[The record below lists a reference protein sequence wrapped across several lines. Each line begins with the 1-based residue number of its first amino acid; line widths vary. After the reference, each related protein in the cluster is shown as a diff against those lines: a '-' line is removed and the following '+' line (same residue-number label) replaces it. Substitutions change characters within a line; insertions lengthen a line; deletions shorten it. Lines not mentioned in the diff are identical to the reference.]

1 MAVIKPANTKS
12 IRGTMKYVSKME
24 KTTINLMSGVN
35 CSNDPEKALQQ
46 MLITKKVY
54 GKTDGRSCI
63 HFIQSFAA
71 AESVTADEVHQV
83 GLELVNRFPLM
94 RGYQIFITTHLD
106 QKNKNLHN
114 HIIISSV
121 NMITAKKWQM
131 SSNELADL
139 RPLGDDICREHG
151 LTITIKGKTFEGIE
165 REDTVS
171 YKKETYRYLTK
182 AEQGKVDSYVQTIA
196 LAVMDAKEKAISQ
209 DDFIERLRQF
219 GIGVDWSDTRKYIV
233 FCDLE
238 RQKAGEAKCKIRNK
252 KLKEYYNIDLEKE
265 VLLNEFE
272 KNARRNEAERAARN
286 LLSGRID
293 AGISSNQAGESGF
306 EEQAQRSICED
317 RELDQLGLGVAAST
331 AARAERERAERERRE
346 ADERARAAAER
357 QRAEERRLAEQRAAA
372 EKAAKTARGTRK
384 KSRNNDWS
392 L

>member
-1 MAVIKPANTKS
+1 MAVIKPTAAKS
-12 IRGTMKYVSKME
+12 IRATIKYVSQKE

-35 CSNDPEKALQQ
+35 CSSDAQKALQQ
-46 MLITKKVY
+46 MQITKKVY
-54 GKTDGRSCI
+54 SKTDGRSCI

-71 AESVTADEVHQV
+71 GEKVLPAEVHQI

-94 RGYQIFITTHLD
+94 QGYQVFVVTHLD

-114 HIIISSV
+114 HIVLSSV
-121 NMITAKKWQM
+121 NVITGKKWQM
-131 SSNELADL
+131 SANELADL
-139 RPLGDDICREHG
+139 RQLGDDICREHG

-171 YKKETYRYLTK
+171 YKKETYRYLAK
-182 AEQGKVDSYVQTIA
+182 AEQSKVDSYVQTIA
-196 LAVMDAKEKAISQ
+196 FAVMDEKEKAISQ
-209 DDFIERLRQF
+209 DDFIERLRQC
-219 GIGVDWSDTRKYIV
+219 GIGVDWYDTRKYIV

-293 AGISSNQAGESGF
+293 AGISSNQERESGTD
-306 EEQAQRSICED
+306 EQAQRSICED

-331 AARAERERAERERRE
+331 AARAERDRAERDAQKERE
-346 ADERARAAAER
+346 RAAAE
-357 QRAEERRLAEQRAAA
+357 AKLAELERERAAA
-372 EKAAKTARGTRK
+372 ARRKAPKKAEKSYCIG
-384 KSRNNDWS
+384 D
-392 L
+392 

>member
-1 MAVIKPANTKS
+1 MAVIKPTAAKS
-12 IRGTMKYVSKME
+12 IRATIKYVSQKE

-35 CSNDPEKALQQ
+35 CSSDAQKALQQ
-46 MLITKKVY
+46 MQITKKVY
-54 GKTDGRSCI
+54 SKTDGRSCI

-71 AESVTADEVHQV
+71 GEKVLPAEVHQI

-94 RGYQIFITTHLD
+94 QGYQVFVVTHLD

-114 HIIISSV
+114 HIVLSSV
-121 NMITAKKWQM
+121 NVITGKKWQM
-131 SSNELADL
+131 SANELADL
-139 RPLGDDICREHG
+139 RQLGDDICREHG

-171 YKKETYRYLTK
+171 YKKETYRYLAK
-182 AEQGKVDSYVQTIA
+182 AEQSKVDSYVQTIA
-196 LAVMDAKEKAISQ
+196 FAVMDEKEKAISQ
-209 DDFIERLRQF
+209 DDFIERLRQC

-293 AGISSNQAGESGF
+293 AGISSNQERESGTD
-306 EEQAQRSICED
+306 EQAQRSICED

-331 AARAERERAERERRE
+331 AARAERDRAERDAQKERE
-346 ADERARAAAER
+346 RAAAE
-357 QRAEERRLAEQRAAA
+357 AKLAELERERAAA
-372 EKAAKTARGTRK
+372 ARRKAQKKAEKSYYIG
-384 KSRNNDWS
+384 D
-392 L
+392 

>member
-1 MAVIKPANTKS
+1 MAVIKPTPAKS
-12 IRGTMKYVSKME
+12 IRGTMKYVSQKE
-24 KTTINLMSGVN
+24 KTTVNLMTGVN
-35 CSNDPEKALQQ
+35 CSNDPQKALQQ
-46 MLITKKVY
+46 MQITKKIY

-71 AESVTADEVHQV
+71 GEKVLPAEVHQI
-83 GLELVNRFPLM
+83 GLEMVNRFPLM
-94 RGYQIFITTHLD
+94 QGYQVFIVTHLD

-114 HIIISSV
+114 HIVLSSV
-121 NMITAKKWQM
+121 NVITSKKWQM
-131 SSNELADL
+131 SANELADL
-139 RPLGDDICREHG
+139 RRLGDDICREHG
-151 LTITIKGKTFEGIE
+151 LSVTVKGKTFDGEE

-171 YKKETYRYLTK
+171 YNKETYRYLIK

-209 DDFIERLRQF
+209 DDFIDRLRQF

-272 KNARRNEAERAARN
+272 KNARRNEAERAARK

-306 EEQAQRSICED
+306 DEQAERSVCENRSIE
-317 RELDQLGLGVAAST
+317 QLGLDVAASA
-331 AARAERERAERERRE
+331 AARAERDRAERERQE
-346 ADERARAAAER
+346 ADERARADAER
-357 QRAEERRLAEQRAAA
+357 QRAEREAA
-372 EKAAKTARGTRK
+372 ERSARAVTSKGSKVK
-384 KSRNNDWS
+384 KEYRGR
-392 L
+392 

>member
-71 AESVTADEVHQV
+71 KEAVTAEEVHQI

-139 RPLGDDICREHG
+139 RQLGDDICREHG

-331 AARAERERAERERRE
+331 AARAERERAEREAQKERE
-346 ADERARAAAER
+346 RAAAE
-357 QRAEERRLAEQRAAA
+357 AKLAELERERAAA
-372 EKAAKTARGTRK
+372 ARRQAQKKAEKSYCIG
-384 KSRNNDWS
+384 D
-392 L
+392 

>member
-46 MLITKKVY
+46 MQITKKVY

-71 AESVTADEVHQV
+71 AEAVTADEVHQI
-83 GLELVNRFPLM
+83 GLELVNRFRLM
-94 RGYQIFITTHLD
+94 EGYQAFVVTHLD

-114 HIIISSV
+114 HIVLSSV
-121 NMITAKKWQM
+121 NVITGKKWQM
-131 SSNELADL
+131 SAHELADL
-139 RPLGDDICREHG
+139 RRLGDDICQKHG
-151 LTITIKGKTFEGIE
+151 LTVTTKGKTFEGAE

-171 YKKETYRYLTK
+171 YKKETYRYFAK

-196 LAVMDAKEKAISQ
+196 LAVMDEKEKAISQ
-209 DDFIERLRQF
+209 DDFIERLRQC

-265 VLLNEFE
+265 VLLNEF
-272 KNARRNEAERAARN
+272 KTNARRAEAERAARW
-286 LLSGRID
+286 LLDRRID
-293 AGISSNQAGESGF
+293 AGINSNQERESGF

-331 AARAERERAERERRE
+331 AARAERERAEREAQKERE
-346 ADERARAAAER
+346 RAAAE
-357 QRAEERRLAEQRAAA
+357 AKLAELERERAAA
-372 EKAAKTARGTRK
+372 ARRQAQKKAEKSYYIG
-384 KSRNNDWS
+384 D
-392 L
+392 

>member
-1 MAVIKPANTKS
+1 
-12 IRGTMKYVSKME
+12 MKYVSKME

-46 MLITKKVY
+46 MQITKKVY

-71 AESVTADEVHQV
+71 AEAVTADEVHQI
-83 GLELVNRFPLM
+83 GLELVNRFRLM
-94 RGYQIFITTHLD
+94 EGYQAFVVTHLD

-114 HIIISSV
+114 HIVLSSV
-121 NMITAKKWQM
+121 NVITSKKWQM
-131 SSNELADL
+131 SANELADL
-139 RPLGDDICREHG
+139 RRLGDDICREHG
-151 LTITIKGKTFEGIE
+151 LSVTVKGKTFDGEE

-171 YKKETYRYLTK
+171 YNKETYRYLIK

-209 DDFIERLRQF
+209 DDFIDRLRQF

-293 AGISSNQAGESGF
+293 AGISSNQAGESGTD
-306 EEQAQRSICED
+306 EQAERSVCENRSIE
-317 RELDQLGLGVAAST
+317 QLGLDVAASA
-331 AARAERERAERERRE
+331 AARAERDRAERDAQEE
-346 ADERARAAAER
+346 KERAAAAAK
-357 QRAEERRLAEQRAAA
+357 RAQEERERAAA
-372 EKAAKTARGTRK
+372 ARRKAPKKAK
-384 KSRNNDWS
+384 KSYSIGD
-392 L
+392 

>member
-1 MAVIKPANTKS
+1 MAVIKPTAAKS
-12 IRGTMKYVSKME
+12 IRATIKYVSQKE
-24 KTTINLMSGVN
+24 KTTVNLMTGVN
-35 CSNDPEKALQQ
+35 CSNDPQKALQQ
-46 MLITKKVY
+46 MQITKKVY

-71 AESVTADEVHQV
+71 GEKVLPAEVHQI

-94 RGYQIFITTHLD
+94 QGYQAVVVTHLD

-114 HIIISSV
+114 HIVLSSV
-121 NMITAKKWQM
+121 NVITSKKWQM
-131 SSNELADL
+131 SANELADL
-139 RPLGDDICREHG
+139 RRLGDDICREHG
-151 LTITIKGKTFEGIE
+151 LSVTVKGKTFDGEE

-171 YKKETYRYLTK
+171 YNKETYRYLIK

-209 DDFIERLRQF
+209 DDFIDRLRQF

-293 AGISSNQAGESGF
+293 AGISSNQAGESGTD
-306 EEQAQRSICED
+306 EQAEKSVCENRSIE
-317 RELDQLGLGVAAST
+317 QLGLDVAASA
-331 AARAERERAERERRE
+331 AARAERDRAERDAQEERE
-346 ADERARAAAER
+346 RAAAAAK
-357 QRAEERRLAEQRAAA
+357 RAQEERERAAA
-372 EKAAKTARGTRK
+372 ARRKAPKKAK
-384 KSRNNDWS
+384 KSYSIGD
-392 L
+392 

>member
-1 MAVIKPANTKS
+1 MAVIKPTAAKS
-12 IRGTMKYVSKME
+12 IRATIKYVSQKK
-24 KTTINLMSGVN
+24 KTTVNLMTGVN
-35 CSNDPEKALQQ
+35 CSNDPQKALQQ
-46 MLITKKVY
+46 MQITKKVY

-71 AESVTADEVHQV
+71 GEKVLPAEVHQI

-94 RGYQIFITTHLD
+94 QGYQAVVVTHLD

-114 HIIISSV
+114 HIVLSSV
-121 NMITAKKWQM
+121 NVITSKKWQM
-131 SSNELADL
+131 SANELADL
-139 RPLGDDICREHG
+139 RRLGDDICREHG
-151 LTITIKGKTFEGIE
+151 LSVTVKGKTFDGEE

-171 YKKETYRYLTK
+171 YNKETYRYLIK

-209 DDFIERLRQF
+209 DDFIDRLRQF

-293 AGISSNQAGESGF
+293 AGISSNQAGESGTD
-306 EEQAQRSICED
+306 EQAERSVCENRSIE
-317 RELDQLGLGVAAST
+317 QLGLDVAASA
-331 AARAERERAERERRE
+331 AARAERDRAERDAQKERE
-346 ADERARAAAER
+346 RAAAAAK
-357 QRAEERRLAEQRAAA
+357 RAQEERERAAA
-372 EKAAKTARGTRK
+372 ARRKAPKKAK
-384 KSRNNDWS
+384 KSYSIGD
-392 L
+392 

>member
-1 MAVIKPANTKS
+1 MAVIKPTAAKS
-12 IRGTMKYVSKME
+12 IRATIKYVSQKE
-24 KTTINLMSGVN
+24 KTTVNLMTGVN
-35 CSNDPEKALQQ
+35 CSNDPQKALQQ
-46 MLITKKVY
+46 MQITKKVY

-71 AESVTADEVHQV
+71 GEKVLPAEVHQI

-94 RGYQIFITTHLD
+94 QGYQAVVVTHLD

-114 HIIISSV
+114 HIVLSSV
-121 NMITAKKWQM
+121 NVITSKKWQM
-131 SSNELADL
+131 SANELADL
-139 RPLGDDICREHG
+139 RRLGDDICRGHG
-151 LTITIKGKTFEGIE
+151 LSVTVKGKTFDGEE

-171 YKKETYRYLTK
+171 YNKETYRYLIK

-209 DDFIERLRQF
+209 DDFIDRLRQF

-293 AGISSNQAGESGF
+293 AGISSNQAGESGTD
-306 EEQAQRSICED
+306 EQAERSVCENRSIE
-317 RELDQLGLGVAAST
+317 QLGLDVAASA
-331 AARAERERAERERRE
+331 AARAERDRAERDAQKERE
-346 ADERARAAAER
+346 RAAAAAK
-357 QRAEERRLAEQRAAA
+357 RAQEERERAAA
-372 EKAAKTARGTRK
+372 ARRKAPKKAK
-384 KSRNNDWS
+384 KSYSIGD
-392 L
+392 

>member
-1 MAVIKPANTKS
+1 MAVIKPTAAKS
-12 IRGTMKYVSKME
+12 IRATIKYVSQKE

-35 CSNDPEKALQQ
+35 CSSDAQKALQQ
-46 MLITKKVY
+46 MQITKKVY
-54 GKTDGRSCI
+54 SKTDGRSCI

-71 AESVTADEVHQV
+71 GEKVLPAEVHQI

-94 RGYQIFITTHLD
+94 QGYQVFVVTHLD

-114 HIIISSV
+114 HIVLSSV
-121 NMITAKKWQM
+121 NVITGKKWQM
-131 SSNELADL
+131 SANELADL
-139 RPLGDDICREHG
+139 RQLGDDICREHG

-171 YKKETYRYLTK
+171 YKKETYRYLAK
-182 AEQGKVDSYVQTIA
+182 AEQSKVDSYVQTIA
-196 LAVMDAKEKAISQ
+196 FAVMDEKEKAISQ
-209 DDFIERLRQF
+209 DDFIERLRQC

-293 AGISSNQAGESGF
+293 AGISSNQERESGTD
-306 EEQAQRSICED
+306 EQAQRSICED

-331 AARAERERAERERRE
+331 AARAERDRAERDAQKERE
-346 ADERARAAAER
+346 RAAAE
-357 QRAEERRLAEQRAAA
+357 AKLAELERERAAA
-372 EKAAKTARGTRK
+372 ARRKAPKKAEKSYCIG
-384 KSRNNDWS
+384 D
-392 L
+392 

>member
-12 IRGTMKYVSKME
+12 IRGTMKYVSKIE

-46 MLITKKVY
+46 MQITKKIY

-71 AESVTADEVHQV
+71 GEKVLPAEVHQI

-94 RGYQIFITTHLD
+94 QGYQVFVVTHLD

-114 HIIISSV
+114 HIVLSSV
-121 NMITAKKWQM
+121 NVITRKKWQM
-131 SSNELADL
+131 SANELADL
-139 RPLGDDICREHG
+139 RRLGDDICREHG
-151 LTITIKGKTFEGIE
+151 LTVTVKGKTFDNAE

-171 YKKETYRYLTK
+171 YKKETYRYLAK

-196 LAVMDAKEKAISQ
+196 LAVMDVKEKAISQ
-209 DDFIERLRQF
+209 DDFIDHLRQC

-233 FCDLE
+233 FSDLK
-238 RQKAGEAKCKIRNK
+238 RQKSGETKYKIRNK
-252 KLKEYYNIDLEKE
+252 KLKEYYNVDLEKE

-272 KNARRNEAERAARN
+272 KNARRAEAERAARQ
-286 LLSGRID
+286 LLNRDINTGVSSIQTVQSGID
-293 AGISSNQAGESGF
+293 DETQSSIYEN
-306 EEQAQRSICED
+306 RSIE
-317 RELDQLGLGVAAST
+317 QLGLDAAESA
-331 AARAERERAERERRE
+331 AARAERERNERERRE
-346 ADERARAAAER
+346 AAARARAEAER
-357 QRAEERRLAEQRAAA
+357 QRAEREAAARAAR
-372 EKAAKTARGTRK
+372 TTRGSRK
-384 KSRNNDWS
+384 KSRSDDWS